1 MILLRKN
8 KFKVVFGTGLLALL
22 CILWEYYNG
31 GVITHHL
38 LARKDLPG
46 ISNWWGLLTLP
57 TLAWISLSLILERQ
71 NKNQGTE
78 NTVIRRFLS
87 AFLFGA
93 LASLLWEFK
102 LDEILQYYILLPLPI
117 ALFKPV
123 HLPEYLLGFV
133 IGMLFTFGGIL
144 PIIIGLVL
152 MLLCFL
158 TYKFVRVLKS
168 LF

>member
-8 KFKVVFGTGLLALL
+8 KFKVVLGTGLLALL

-57 TLAWISLSLILERQ
+57 TLAWISLTVILERQ

-78 NTVIRRFLS
+78 NMVIRRFLA
-87 AFLFGA
+87 AFIFGA

-144 PIIIGLVL
+144 PIIVGLVL
-152 MLLCFL
+152 MLICFL
-158 TYKFVRVLKS
+158 IYKFVRILKS